1 MGFCLVGCFKSESGE
16 LLTSSEYQAD
26 KSLIDEILNEEG
38 FEKVVM
44 GENLSLAE
52 VKSRLNLVSEY
63 NGAEINWDLSLADGL
78 IGANGAIL
86 NYTPNDIKK
95 KIYATIKKGKI
106 FVTKEFELNLKKN
119 ESLVYVEGG
128 SLDGVGSVESF
139 FIGKYEVTQKE
150 WVEVMGYN
158 NSINQSGENY
168 PVEKISWYEAMKFC
182 NAKSKAEG
190 LEEVYEFEDENIPC
204 VVKVNNQK
212 RGYRLPSRKEW
223 LYAAKGGVNSKGYK
237 YSGSNDINEAGWNT
251 VNGNDE
257 SHPVGQK
264 IANELGIYDMSGNV
278 WEFTSETYT
287 DMVYCGGGSFY
298 WDAVPEEFSGFLNYL
313 NDGGVGEAQ
322 KYSSVGLRVVLNK

>member
-1 MGFCLVGCFKSESGE
+1 MNKIQYVITILIMGFCLVGCFKSESGE

-139 FIGKYEVTQKE
+139 FY
-150 WVEVMGYN
+150 W
-158 NSINQSGENY
+158 
-168 PVEKISWYEAMKFC
+168 KI
-182 NAKSKAEG
+182 
-190 LEEVYEFEDENIPC
+190 
-204 VVKVNNQK
+204 
-212 RGYRLPSRKEW
+212 
-223 LYAAKGGVNSKGYK
+223 
-237 YSGSNDINEAGWNT
+237 
-251 VNGNDE
+251 
-257 SHPVGQK
+257 
-264 IANELGIYDMSGNV
+264 
-278 WEFTSETYT
+278 
-287 DMVYCGGGSFY
+287 
-298 WDAVPEEFSGFLNYL
+298 
-313 NDGGVGEAQ
+313 
-322 KYSSVGLRVVLNK
+322 